1 MADRINIIIPTLGSS
16 FWTGGFT
23 YQSNLIE
30 ALKNRNDV
38 RIFLVKNLEGGAAS
52 DDNLPPLFRSIVQHY
67 KAATFKTS
75 MLLRGYDKQLTQ
87 RLRRF
92 DNASINVLF
101 TLNHAHLLSN
111 NRMLRL
117 YWIPDFQHV
126 HLSYLFKQE
135 EILQRNIRFQL
146 GCQHA
151 DVIIVS
157 SINAQNDLA
166 KFAPEYLSKSRV
178 SNFVS
183 NVPEDIWE
191 KNPAVLLE
199 KYHIPEKFFYLPNQF
214 WKHKNHLT
222 VLEALKILKQ
232 RGIHPTV
239 VFTGNMSDY
248 RNPEYIEELK
258 RSMEEWGL
266 TNQLHILGMVDHGD
280 VLLLI
285 RQCIAIIN
293 PSLFEGWSTTVEES
307 KSIGKRAIL
316 SDIEVHRE
324 QNPPSC
330 DFFPA
335 KDAGKLAEILE
346 ERWNE
351 LQPGPDKVMEK
362 TAREELPKRI
372 SEYGNNFIR
381 IIKEGNE
388 RIFSDKKSKSHR

>member
-1 MADRINIIIPTLGSS
+1 MSSIIRSVAHH
-16 FWTGGFT
+16 
-23 YQSNLIE
+23 Y
-30 ALKNRNDV
+30 R
-38 RIFLVKNLEGGAAS
+38 AA
-52 DDNLPPLFRSIVQHY
+52 V
-67 KAATFKTS
+67 FKMS
-75 MLLRGYDKQLTQ
+75 MLFRGYDKQLTR

-92 DNASINVLF
+92 DTAPLTVLF

-111 NRMLRL
+111 NRVLRL

-126 HLSYLFKQE
+126 HLSYLFGAE
-135 EILQRNIRFQL
+135 EIQQRNIRFQL
-146 GCQHA
+146 GCKHS

-157 SINAQNDLA
+157 SKNAQNDLA
-166 KFAPEYLSKSRV
+166 KFSPEHLSKSSV

-191 KNPAVLLE
+191 KNPSVLLE
-199 KYHIPEKFFYLPNQF
+199 KYKIPEKFFYLPNQF
-214 WKHKNHLT
+214 WKHKNHMT
-222 VLEALKILKQ
+222 VLEALRKLKERGVHPKI
-232 RGIHPTV
+232 

-258 RSMEEWGL
+258 SSIQEWGL
-266 TNQLHILGMVDHGD
+266 ADQLHILGMVDHGD

-330 DFFPA
+330 DFFAP
-335 KDAGKLAEILE
+335 KDAHKLAEILE
-346 ERWNE
+346 KRWNE
-351 LQPGPDKVMEK
+351 LQPGPDVIMEMS
-362 TAREELPKRI
+362 AREELPKRI
-372 SEYGNNFIR
+372 AAYADNFIR
-381 IIKEGNE
+381 IVQEANDRLLTAE
-388 RIFSDKKSKSHR
+388 QN